1 MQKACKGA
9 NYILGMIVPKIVIL
23 DIIGANIMYHYDC
36 TPLSKSWWLP
46 ISITQVL
53 KILSE
58 GFDIASVLSY
68 PFNVCHGSSVLIA
81 YAR

>member
-1 MQKACKGA
+1 MQKACQVA
-9 NYILGMIVPKIVIL
+9 RLILGRKVFKAVIQE
-23 DIIGANIMYHYDC
+23 IISANIMYHYDC